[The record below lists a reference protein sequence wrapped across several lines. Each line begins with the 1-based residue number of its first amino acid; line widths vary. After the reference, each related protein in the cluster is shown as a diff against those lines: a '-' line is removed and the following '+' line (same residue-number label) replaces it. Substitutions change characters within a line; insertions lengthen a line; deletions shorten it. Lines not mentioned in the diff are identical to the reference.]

1 MKNILQIDTPNYI
14 NTLKSSI
21 YEPTTRQGTKQDKS
35 VIDNNIENE
44 IKSINNTL
52 SLLLIN
58 EKGKIDKYLDIWDFY
73 KKFTNEYEFIYSRG
87 ENNLNTSAQN
97 LEFKSLVN
105 INKISR
111 SYFKLWEILNDFDF
125 FKDNLNTKNLKIANI
140 AEAPGGFIE
149 AIIDYIFL
157 NKININNKIYFYGLS
172 HLNKSNKK
180 IPSWKIK
187 KIYQKKYNIWL
198 NSEFDNNGN
207 IYNYKNILKYI
218 YIVKP
223 NSCNLITCDGGFDIN
238 GDYENQETLL
248 NKLLLCE
255 TYLII
260 KLQKNNGNA
269 IIKCFDLFSDESIKI
284 IYILSLFYESIFIIK
299 PLSSRPAN
307 SEKYL
312 LCKNFNEDNIDKYKD
327 ILELLHKFLY
337 CPYNEPISTLNIIIP
352 SYFKLLITEYNIY
365 YTNRQINY
373 INNTI
378 NLIKKCHCTGSSVSF
393 SSRQKSRYTAFN
405 FSIPLEKNP
414 IKFSLNTENLTD
426 EQKKYIEIINNLY
439 QKNIILCKEWCI
451 KYKLNI

>member
-1 MKNILQIDTPNYI
+1 MKKILQINTPNYI
-14 NTLKSSI
+14 KNNNKYSEDNEI
-21 YEPTTRQGTKQDKS
+21 KQDIKTK
-35 VIDNNIENE
+35 VIIDNNIEKE

-52 SLLLIN
+52 SLLLIT
-58 EKGKIDKYLDIWDFY
+58 EKGKIDEYLKIWDFY
-73 KKFTNEYEFIYSRG
+73 KKFTNEYEFIYSKG
-87 ENNLNTSAQN
+87 ENNIKNTQLNQPYN
-97 LEFKSLVN
+97 LEFKSFIN

-125 FKDNLNTKNLKIANI
+125 FKDNISNNENLKIANI
-140 AEAPGGFIE
+140 AEAPGGFME
-149 AIIDYIFL
+149 AIIDYI
-157 NKININNKIYFYGLS
+157 NMNRINNKINFYGLS
-172 HLNKSNKK
+172 HLNKLNKK
-180 IPSWKIK
+180 IPLWKIK
-187 KIYQKKYNIWL
+187 RLYQKKYNIWL
-198 NSEFDNNGN
+198 NSESDNNGN
-207 IYNYKNILKYI
+207 IYDYKNILKYI

-269 IIKCFDLFSDESIKI
+269 IIKCFDLFSDDSIKI
-284 IYILSLFYESIFIIK
+284 IYILSLFYDSIFFIK

-312 LCKNFNEDNIDKYKD
+312 LCKNFNEDNIVKYKN
-327 ILELLHKFLY
+327 ILELLHKYLY
-337 CPYNEPISTLNIIIP
+337 TKNNDSDTLNIIIP

-365 YTNRQINY
+365 YTNRQIDY

-378 NLIKKCHCTGSSVSF
+378 DLIKKINPET
-393 SSRQKSRYTAFN
+393 QKAHEINS
-405 FSIPLEKNP
+405 PPGK
-414 IKFSLNTENLTD
+414 
-426 EQKKYIEIINNLY
+426 EIINNLY

-451 KYKLNI
+451 KYKFI